1 MIPFIRLLL
10 TVIWLLLK
18 IIAKRYLFASVALN
32 IVETFFLNSNTI
44 DSDKMFANS
53 ENQTR
58 KNYLFTIVVP
68 CLVIGY
74 FGYSEIFFNHSK
86 TVRAKL

>member
-32 IVETFFLNSNTI
+32 IVETFFLNPNTI
-44 DSDKMFANS
+44 DSNKMFANS
-53 ENQTR
+53 ENRTR
-58 KNYLFTIVVP
+58 ENYLFTIVVP
-68 CLVIGY
+68 CLLY
-74 FGYSEIFFNHSK
+74 WIFWLLRNLF
-86 TVRAKL
+86 